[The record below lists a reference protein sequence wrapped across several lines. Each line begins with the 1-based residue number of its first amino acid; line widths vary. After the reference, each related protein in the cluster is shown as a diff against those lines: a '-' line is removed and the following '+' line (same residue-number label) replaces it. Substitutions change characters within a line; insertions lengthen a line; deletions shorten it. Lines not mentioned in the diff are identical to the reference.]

1 MKVVL
6 IKDVRDMGRSGS
18 IIEVSDGHAINFLF
32 PRKFAIP
39 ATATNLKQAESRK
52 QQVDEKRA
60 VDDALIAETL
70 AALAE
75 SPTIIIKKVNEQ
87 GHLYDAVGVAEIAE
101 ATKLPEIAIKLKK
114 PIKEV
119 GTFEI
124 PVAMGENFGSISVVI
139 EGAE

>member
-6 IKDVRDMGRSGS
+6 TKDVRDIGRSGS
-18 IIEVSDGHAINFLF
+18 VIEVSAGHAINFLI
-32 PRKFAIP
+32 PRKLAVP
-39 ATATNLKQAESRK
+39 ATATNLKQAETRQAS
-52 QQVDEKRA
+52 VDKKRA

-75 SPTIIIKKVNEQ
+75 KPTTIVKKVNEQ

-124 PVAMGENFGSISVVI
+124 PVAMGENFGSISVTI